1 MKKNKSLKRQSTE
14 GENNT
19 EIQLPSS
26 RNSDEPLPKKAKWTN
41 KQRVLVFAARGITYR
56 DRHLMKDIKT
66 MLPHSRDENKME
78 RKENLTVINEICEMK
93 NCNKCILLEGRKQ
106 TDLYMWISNVP
117 NGPSVK
123 FLVENIY
130 TMGELK
136 LTGNCLKGSRPLLSF
151 DENFDKGV
159 HYSLLK
165 ELFIQV
171 FGTPRHHPKS
181 QPFTDRVVS
190 FTVVD
195 NRIWFRNYQILSE
208 DGALTEIG
216 PRFVLNPIKIFEG
229 SFGGATL
236 WQNPF
241 YVTPGK
247 YRRLVKMAAGNKY
260 KNRVD
265 QKVAYLENKAKNVF
279 IERTQDDIFIGDV
292 LERATEISQT
302 VSKDSNSI
310 QIKKNKKQKNKKQKN
325 KLVDKGR

>member
-1 MKKNKSLKRQSTE
+1 MKKNKNLKRKTTE
-14 GENNT
+14 EENYS
-19 EIQLPSS
+19 EVQLLSS
-26 RNSDEPLPKKAKWTN
+26 RKSDEPIPKKAKWIN
-41 KQRVLVFAARGITYR
+41 KQRVLVFALRGITYR

-78 RKENLTVINEICEMK
+78 RKENLAVVNEICEMK
-93 NCNKCILLEGRKQ
+93 NCNKCILLEGKKQ

-117 NGPSVK
+117 SGPSVK
-123 FLVENIY
+123 FLLENIY

-136 LTGNCLKGSRPLLSF
+136 LTGNCLRGSRPLLSF
-151 DENFDKGV
+151 DENFDKAL

-171 FGTPRHHPKS
+171 FGTPRNHPKS

-236 WQNPF
+236 WQNP
-241 YVTPGK
+241 YYITPGK
-247 YRRLVKMAAGNKY
+247 HRRLIKLAAGNKY

-265 QKVAYLENKAKNVF
+265 QKVAYLENKTKNVF
-279 IERTQDDIFIGDV
+279 IERTQDDIFVGDV
-292 LERATEISQT
+292 LERATEINQVFNKKGNTSEQAKK
-302 VSKDSNSI
+302 SK
-310 QIKKNKKQKNKKQKN
+310 KRKNKKMTK
-325 KLVDKGR
+325 DS

>member
-1 MKKNKSLKRQSTE
+1 MKKDKSLKRPPTVE
-14 GENNT
+14 ENDA
-19 EIQLPSS
+19 EVKLDSS
-26 RNSDEPLPKKAKWTN
+26 RKSDEPLPKKAKWLN
-41 KQRVLVFAARGITYR
+41 KQRVLVFASRGITYR

-66 MLPHSRDENKME
+66 MLPHSRDENKIE
-78 RKENLTVINEICEMK
+78 RKENLAVINEICEMK
-93 NCNKCILLEGRKQ
+93 NCNKCILLEGRKK

-151 DENFDKGV
+151 DENFDKDV

-165 ELFIQV
+165 ELFVQV
-171 FGTPRHHPKS
+171 FGTPRNHPKS
-181 QPFTDRVVS
+181 KPFTDRVVS
-190 FTVVD
+190 FSIVD
-195 NRIWFRNYQILSE
+195 NRIWFRNYQILTE

-229 SFGGATL
+229 SFGGITL

-241 YVTPGK
+241 YITPGK
-247 YRRLVKMAAGNKY
+247 YRRQVRVEASNKY

-265 QKVAYLENKAKNVF
+265 QKAAYLRKKAKNVF
-279 IERTQDDIFIGDV
+279 SERTQDDIFQGDV
-292 LERATEISQT
+292 LERAAEISQ
-302 VSKDSNSI
+302 VLNKKDSNSG
-310 QIKKNKKQKNKKQKN
+310 QTKKKKKLKVSNKS
-325 KLVDKGR
+325 G